1 MSGPERGG
9 PPGGP
14 GGGPMRVPQ
23 QGGPAGGPGG
33 GPMRVPQQGGPS
45 GSSGG
50 GPVRV
55 VQHGGPPGGPGGGPV
70 RVVQRVGGLG
80 GGPVLPPPPKG
91 LAGRARRWRAL
102 VELLAAGGR
111 GTLAGFAVLVLAA
124 GLLPTVVILA
134 TGAFVDALP
143 AVAGQGLG
151 GPAARPAVLAF
162 AAVVLALVGR
172 AVCTTAAAYVARVI
186 DDALALEVHRR
197 VAAVTLGT
205 PGLEPL
211 DDPARADRLQAI
223 READRRGVLLRTAGS
238 LSTLAATRVRGLG
251 AAVVLLAFSWWAP
264 LLLAGAWHLTSRA
277 FLKAMANSI
286 KFDNSEGPMRLR
298 RAEYVRSLALGA
310 PAAKEVRVFGLG
322 DWVVTRY
329 GDAWLDV
336 LRMMWRTRRTS
347 RGLSTATAVALAVS
361 HGIVLGAMA
370 LEASRGQLTAAAL
383 VVFVQA
389 VVATVDLGIAGD
401 QQFLLA
407 QSLATAER
415 VAKLTADTPPP
426 SFEDEMALPADTSAA
441 APASPAPRGRVALP
455 AHASA
460 AAPASPAPQG
470 RVALRL
476 DGVRFTYRGRE
487 RPTLDGLT
495 LEVPAGQSLAV
506 VGENGAGKSTLIK
519 LLCGLYTPQDGSIA
533 LDGGVSPREAR
544 GRVAAIFQDFA
555 RYPLPLRE
563 NVAFGHLP
571 LADDTAALQSALDDA
586 GAGDL
591 PGRLPHGWDTVL
603 SREYERG
610 TDLSGGQWQRVALAR
625 ALAAVRGGAGLL
637 ILDEPTASLDVRAET
652 ELFER
657 FLEVTRGVTTILVS
671 HRLSSVRRADRIV
684 VIEGG
689 RVVEDGSHDALMA
702 ADGRYAAM
710 FRLQAER
717 FAAALAGVGEEAAHA

>member
-1 MSGPERGG
+1 MS
-9 PPGGP
+9 
-14 GGGPMRVPQ
+14 
-23 QGGPAGGPGG
+23 
-33 GPMRVPQQGGPS
+33 PS
-45 GSSGG
+45 
-50 GPVRV
+50 R
-55 VQHGGPPGGPGGGPV
+55 
-70 RVVQRVGGLG
+70 
-80 GGPVLPPPPKG
+80 G
-91 LAGRARRWRAL
+91 LAARVDRWRAL

-111 GTLAGFAVLVLAA
+111 GTLAGFGALVLAA

-143 AVAGQGLG
+143 GVAGQGLAS
-151 GPAARPAVLAF
+151 PAARPALLAF
-162 AAVVLALVGR
+162 GAVVLALVGR
-172 AVCTTAAAYVARVI
+172 AVCATAAGYVSRVI

-197 VAAVTLGT
+197 VAGVTLGT

-211 DDPARADRLQAI
+211 DDPARSDRLQAI
-223 READRRGVLLRTAGS
+223 HEAERRGVLRRTAAS
-238 LSTLAATRVRGLG
+238 LSTVGTTRVRGLG
-251 AAVVLLAFSWWAP
+251 AFVVLLAFSWWAP
-264 LLLAGAWHLTSRA
+264 LLLAGAWYLTNRL
-277 FLKAMANSI
+277 FLEVTEKGIS
-286 KFDNSEGPMRLR
+286 FDSSAGSTRLR
-298 RAEYVRSLALGA
+298 RAAYVRSLAMGA

-322 DWVVTRY
+322 DWVVARY
-329 GDAWLDV
+329 GEAWLDT
-336 LRMMWRTRRTS
+336 LRMMWRTRQSS
-347 RGLSTATAVALAVS
+347 RGLSTATALALAVS
-361 HGIVLGAMA
+361 HGVVLGALA
-370 LEASRGQLTAAAL
+370 LAASRGELTAAAL
-383 VVFVQA
+383 VVYVQA
-389 VVATVDLGIAGD
+389 VIATVDLGIVGD
-401 QQFLLA
+401 QQFYLA

-415 VAKLTADTPPP
+415 VARLTADTPPP
-426 SFEDEMALPADTSAA
+426 SFEDEMTLPANASAA
-441 APASPAPRGRVALP
+441 APALP
-455 AHASA
+455 A
-460 AAPASPAPQG
+460 AAPASPAPQQ

-476 DGVRFTYRGRE
+476 DRVRFTYRGRE

-563 NVAFGHLP
+563 NVAFGHLA
-571 LADDTAALQSALDDA
+571 LAGDTAALQSALDDA

-684 VIEGG
+684 VIDGG

-702 ADGRYAAM
+702 AGGRYATM

-717 FAAALAGVGEEAAHA
+717 FAAAPAGVGEEVAHA

>member
-1 MSGPERGG
+1 MS
-9 PPGGP
+9 
-14 GGGPMRVPQ
+14 
-23 QGGPAGGPGG
+23 A
-33 GPMRVPQQGGPS
+33 
-45 GSSGG
+45 
-50 GPVRV
+50 VRTV
-55 VQHGGPPGGPGGGPV
+55 AV
-70 RVVQRVGGLG
+70 R
-80 GGPVLPPPPKG
+80 
-91 LAGRARRWRAL
+91 AARWRAL
-102 VELLAAGGR
+102 VGLLAAGGR
-111 GTLAGFAVLVLAA
+111 GTLAGFGALVLAA

-134 TGAFVDALP
+134 TGAFVAALP
-143 AVAGQGLG
+143 GVAGQGLG
-151 GPAARPAVLAF
+151 GPAARPALLAF

-172 AVCTTAAAYVARVI
+172 AVCAAAAAHVARVI

-205 PGLEPL
+205 PGMESL

-223 READRRGVLLRTAGS
+223 READRRGVLRRTAAS
-238 LSTLAATRVRGLG
+238 LSTLATTRVRGLG
-251 AAVVLLAFSWWAP
+251 AFAVLLAFSWWAP
-264 LLLAGAWHLTSRA
+264 LLLAGAWYLSNRL
-277 FLKAMANSI
+277 FLKVTENGIS
-286 KFDNSEGPMRLR
+286 FDSSHGPVLLR
-298 RAEYVRSLALGA
+298 RAEYVRSLAMAA

-322 DWVVTRY
+322 DWVVARY
-329 GDAWLDV
+329 GDAWLDA
-336 LRMMWRTRRTS
+336 LRLMWRSRRTS
-347 RGLSTATAVALAVS
+347 RGLSTATGVALALS
-361 HGIVLGAMA
+361 HAGVLGALA
-370 LEASRGQLTAAAL
+370 LAAARGELSAAAL

-389 VVATVDLGIAGD
+389 VIATADLGIVGD
-401 QQFLLA
+401 EQYFLA

-415 VAKLTADTPPP
+415 VARLAADTPPP
-426 SFEDEMALPADTSAA
+426 SFEDEATMPAQ
-441 APASPAPRGRVALP
+441 
-455 AHASA
+455 ASA
-460 AAPASPAPQG
+460 AAPASPAPPE

-476 DGVRFTYRGRE
+476 DGVRFTYCGRE

-506 VGENGAGKSTLIK
+506 VGENGAGKSTLVK
-519 LLCGLYTPQDGSIA
+519 LLCGLYTPQEGCIA
-533 LDGGVSPREAR
+533 LDGGVSPLEAR

-571 LADDTAALQSALDDA
+571 LAGDPAALQSALADA

-603 SREYERG
+603 SREYEG
-610 TDLSGGQWQRVALAR
+610 GADLSGGQWQRVALAR

-684 VIEGG
+684 VIDEG
-689 RVVEDGSHDALMA
+689 RVVEDGPHDALMA
-702 ADGRYAAM
+702 AGGRYATM

-717 FAAALAGVGEEAAHA
+717 FAAAPDGVGEEAAHA